1 MATVKL
7 TVKRG
12 GREEKDVVVAAGS
25 AEAQS
30 DTMSLNIDLTNL
42 RRGEALIM
50 VEALK
55 MKIHGAPTWPPA

>member
-1 MATVKL
+1 MATVSL

-12 GREEKDVVVAAGS
+12 GRAEKDVAIGAGS

-30 DTMSLNIDLTNL
+30 DTMTLNIDLTNL

-50 VEALK
+50 IEALK
-55 MKIHGAPTWPPA
+55 MKIHGAPSWPPA

>member
-1 MATVKL
+1 MATVSL

-12 GREEKDVVVAAGS
+12 GRTPADVAIGAGS

-30 DTMSLNIDLTNL
+30 DTMTLNIDLTNIT
-42 RRGEALIM
+42 RGNALIM

-55 MKIHGAPTWPPA
+55 RKDRKSVV

>member
-12 GREEKDVVVAAGS
+12 GREEKDVVIAAGA

-30 DTMSLNIDLTNL
+30 DTMSLNIDLTNM

-50 VEALK
+50 VQAIK
-55 MKIHGAPTWPPA
+55 MRIHAAPSWPPA

>member
-7 TVKRG
+7 TVQRG
-12 GREEKDVVVAAGS
+12 ARDENGVIVAAGA

-42 RRGEALIM
+42 RRGEALM
-50 VEALK
+50 MLEALK
-55 MKIHGAPTWPPA
+55 MKIHGSPTWPPA

>member
-12 GREEKDVVVAAGS
+12 GREEKDVIVAAGA

-42 RRGEALIM
+42 RRGEAIIM
-50 VEALK
+50 LEALM

>member
-1 MATVKL
+1 MATVSL

-12 GREEKDVVVAAGS
+12 GRAEKDVTIGAGT

-30 DTMSLNIDLTNL
+30 DTMTLNIDLTNL

-55 MKIHGAPTWPPA
+55 MRIHGAPSWPPA